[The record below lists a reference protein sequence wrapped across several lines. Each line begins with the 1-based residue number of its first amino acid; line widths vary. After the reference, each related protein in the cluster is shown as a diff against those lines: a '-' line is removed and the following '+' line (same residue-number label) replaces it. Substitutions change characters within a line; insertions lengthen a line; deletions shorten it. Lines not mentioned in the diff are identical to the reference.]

1 MATEKTGT
9 SLSLTLMFSLTHTC
23 MICRLGPVAGAQHL
37 MDRAGPG
44 PKSPKPNE
52 ELVPPAHEHCDAA
65 AHDVEPSSLLLH
77 HARQPARHRRR
88 RPGGAS
94 RCPAPRRLEA
104 FEAPRAPLVGSR
116 RHRRPPAPIPGARQ
130 LPLLVVHV
138 GHLHCFS
145 QRGCVL
151 ALERIAVA
159 MCSRLDCRWCVV
171 VACWWTM
178 EMN

>member
-52 ELVPPAHEHCDAA
+52 LVPPAHEHCDAA

-88 RPGGAS
+88 RPGRASS
-94 RCPAPRRLEA
+94 RCPAPRLEA
-104 FEAPRAPLVGSR
+104 FEAPRAALVRSR

-151 ALERIAVA
+151 ALRE
-159 MCSRLDCRWCVV
+159 LQQLQCVV
-171 VACWWTM
+171 ASTAVGVWLLLVGGRWR
-178 EMN
+178 